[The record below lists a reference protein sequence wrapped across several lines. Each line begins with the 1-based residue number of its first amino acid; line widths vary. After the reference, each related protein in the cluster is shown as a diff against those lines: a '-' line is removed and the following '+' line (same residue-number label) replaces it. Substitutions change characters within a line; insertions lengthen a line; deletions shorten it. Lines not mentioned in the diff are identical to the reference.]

1 MDSMPIRLIAV
12 AALALCTVPVGQSQA
27 SERNVGSQNLV
38 AQAGATGSGGSG
50 ATGTRGPAIQT
61 APTTLG
67 VGSSGSVGTSGTA
80 SGSLAGGLVPT
91 QCAGIQ
97 NNAAQLQE
105 CFDRFYRDGRQ

>member
-67 VGSSGSVGTSGTA
+67 VGSSGSVGTSG
-80 SGSLAGGLVPT
+80 SLAGGLVPT